1 MNALKESLF
10 AQILSVIGIIAL
22 IVILVQQSGVLNGNN
37 IQSEVQGVFGTV
49 SSKYQATPTEF
60 AGLNTAYAI
69 EQGIL
74 PTSWLAAPGATT
86 ATDTFGGGVSVD
98 SVQVTSGSKTMPAAT
113 AGANAFELTL
123 GNIPASDCTSAV
135 ETAAPNLIG
144 VGVGAAGAV
153 ADGTMV
159 APTNTSLEFGGV
171 TSANGVATGAWPITP
186 AVASSLCTTATAADT
201 KAVNVS
207 FYGLG

>member
-1 MNALKESLF
+1 MNALKEALF
-10 AQILSVIGIIAL
+10 AIILSVIGVIAL
-22 IVILVQQSGVLNGNN
+22 IIVLVTQTGILNGNN
-37 IQSEVQGVFGTV
+37 IQSEVQSVFSAVGA
-49 SSKYQATPTEF
+49 KYQSTPTQF

-74 PTSWLAAPGATT
+74 PTSWLASPAATS
-86 ATDTFGGGVSVD
+86 ATDSFGGGVSVD
-98 SVQVTSGSKTMPAAT
+98 SVQVTAGSPKMPAAT

-135 ETAAPNLIG
+135 ETSAPNLIG
-144 VGVGAAGAV
+144 VGVGPEGAV

-159 APTNTSLEFGGV
+159 SPSNTSLEFGGV

-186 AVASSLCTTATAADT
+186 PVASDLCTNATNKNT
-201 KAVNVS
+201 NAVNVS